1 MHNIWHEDRLS
12 QLGLNFISFWVFQRN
27 ASFSSALV
35 RSHGR
40 AAHKRSTLDIL
51 VRARQAAQ
59 PTLPVSG
66 VSAQA
71 AAGNVGMSG
80 MQNMGA
86 GMGGGTMIAHPH
98 RFAPS
103 HQTTP
108 TQCDYCEQK
117 LWGPVKVIYMYI

>member
-1 MHNIWHEDRLS
+1 M
-12 QLGLNFISFWVFQRN
+12 
-27 ASFSSALV
+27 

-66 VSAQA
+66 VGGQAVSGNSAH
-71 AAGNVGMSG
+71 GGG
-80 MQNMGA
+80 MQNSS

-98 RFAPS
+98 RFAPA

-117 LWGPVKVIYMYI
+117 LWGPVKVTILRLSIVND